1 MTSWNGAM
9 NTANPAVQGRNDAF
23 SSPSS
28 SIVAQQGRTGANQ
41 ALAALQQA
49 ASPAP
54 GGAMPGGQPAGSVAP
69 MAGPGLPGAA
79 PQALGAFA
87 LMPGGPGMAP
97 GMAPPASMPGMT
109 ATNGLMGTSGAFGR
123 TSGGGLR

>member
-28 SIVAQQGRTGANQ
+28 SIVAQQGRTGVNP

-49 ASPAP
+49 AAPAP

-69 MAGPGLPGAA
+69 MAGPGLPGSA

-97 GMAPPASMPGMT
+97 GMAPPAAMPGM
-109 ATNGLMGTSGAFGR
+109 AAPGAFGR
-123 TSGGGLR
+123 TSGGGQR